1 MLSTECRIV
10 RKGIDLM
17 RLVLVAALAAA
28 AAFPQTPP
36 ASNEASPLDYEFFK
50 AKVQPIFLAKREG
63 HARCYVCHSTGT
75 PFRLQRL
82 SPGAATWDEE
92 QSRKN
97 FRAASAM
104 VNVSEPE
111 DSLLLREPL
120 AEAAG
125 GNHFHPGGKHW
136 DSKDAAEWKIL
147 DEWAHGQKLT
157 ASSR

>member
-1 MLSTECRIV
+1 
-10 RKGIDLM
+10 M
-17 RLVLVAALAAA
+17 RLALLAALVVT
-28 AAFPQTPP
+28 AAFPQAP
-36 ASNEASPLDYEFFK
+36 ASTGETSTLDYQFFK
-50 AKVQPIFLAKREG
+50 EKVQPIFLAKREG

-82 SPGAATWDEE
+82 SPGATTWDEE

-120 AEAAG
+120 ALAAG

-136 DSKDAAEWKIL
+136 DSKDAPEWKIL

-157 ASSR
+157 AASR

>member
-1 MLSTECRIV
+1 
-10 RKGIDLM
+10 M
-17 RLVLVAALAAA
+17 RLVLLVFAATAIFA
-28 AAFPQTPP
+28 QTPTD
-36 ASNEASPLDYEFFK
+36 SSLLDYQFFK
-50 AKVQPIFLAKREG
+50 EKVQPIFLAKREG

-82 SPGAATWDEE
+82 SPGATTWDEE

-104 VNVSEPE
+104 VNVNEPE

-120 AEAAG
+120 AQAAG

-136 DSKDAAEWKIL
+136 DSKDAPEWKIL
-147 DEWAHGQKLT
+147 EEWAHGQKLT
-157 ASSR
+157 AASR

>member
-1 MLSTECRIV
+1 
-10 RKGIDLM
+10 M
-17 RLVLVAALAAA
+17 RLVLLVVASTATFA
-28 AAFPQTPP
+28 QTPTD
-36 ASNEASPLDYEFFK
+36 SSPLDYQFFK
-50 AKVQPIFLAKREG
+50 EKVQPIFLAKREG

-82 SPGAATWDEE
+82 SPGATTWDEE

-120 AEAAG
+120 ALAAG

-136 DSKDAAEWKIL
+136 DSKDAPEWKIL

-157 ASSR
+157 AASH

>member
-1 MLSTECRIV
+1 
-10 RKGIDLM
+10 M
-17 RLVLVAALAAA
+17 RLVLIAALAVTAS
-28 AAFPQTPP
+28 FGQTPP
-36 ASNEASPLDYEFFK
+36 SSGESSPLDYNFFK

-104 VNVSEPE
+104 INVSEPE

-120 AEAAG
+120 AESAG

-136 DSKDAAEWKIL
+136 ESKDAPEWKVL

>member
-1 MLSTECRIV
+1 
-10 RKGIDLM
+10 M
-17 RLVLVAALAAA
+17 RLLFLALAAA
-28 AAFPQTPP
+28 SAFAQTP
-36 ASNEASPLDYEFFK
+36 SSSGDASPLDYEFFK
-50 AKVQPIFLAKREG
+50 AKVQPIFLNKREG

-82 SPGAATWDEE
+82 SPGATNWDDE

-104 VNVSEPE
+104 VNTSSPE
-111 DSLLLREPL
+111 ESLLLREPL
-120 AEAAG
+120 AESAG

-136 DSKDAAEWKIL
+136 ESKDAPEFKIL
-147 DEWAHGQKLT
+147 EEWVHGQKLT

>member
-1 MLSTECRIV
+1 
-10 RKGIDLM
+10 M
-17 RLVLVAALAAA
+17 RLFLLAAIAAA
-28 AAFPQTPP
+28 AAFPQAP
-36 ASNEASPLDYEFFK
+36 AASEEASPLDYAFFK

-82 SPGAATWDEE
+82 SPGATTWDDE

-104 VNVSEPE
+104 VNVSDPQ

-136 DSKDAAEWKIL
+136 DSKDAPEFKIL
-147 DEWAHGQKLT
+147 NEWAHGQKLT

>member
-1 MLSTECRIV
+1 
-10 RKGIDLM
+10 M
-17 RLVLVAALAAA
+17 RLALLAFLAAA
-28 AAFPQTPP
+28 AFAQTPS
-36 ASNEASPLDYEFFK
+36 ASSDASPLDYEFFK
-50 AKVQPIFLAKREG
+50 TKVQPIFLAKRPG

-82 SPGAATWDEE
+82 SAGATTWDEE

-104 VNVSEPE
+104 VNTSEPE
-111 DSLLLREPL
+111 ESMLLREPL
-120 AEAAG
+120 AESAG

-136 DSKDAAEWKIL
+136 DSKNEPEWKIL

-157 ASSR
+157 ASNSK